1 MLKNYIMIT
10 KLACIVNIIF
20 IFEAQGQMMVYKF
33 QPLTIIRMRKL
44 NATPLMSLI
53 SDQILLNLTKKTEE
67 ET

>member
-1 MLKNYIMIT
+1 MIT

-44 NATPLMSLI
+44 SATPLMSLI
-53 SDQILLNLTKKTEE
+53 SDQILLNLTKKQRKKLENKN
-67 ET
+67 

>member
-44 NATPLMSLI
+44 RATPLMSFI

>member
-44 NATPLMSLI
+44 SATPLMSLI

>member
-33 QPLTIIRMRKL
+33 QPLTIIRMRNL
-44 NATPLMSLI
+44 SETPLMSLI